1 MSLAMQLKAQ
11 QGYKKNNIITDFKT
25 EIILNGSSAN
35 GLLSGL
41 QKELTVIDFF
51 GTWCAPCVR
60 ALPGLALMQKEYADK
75 ISIVLISTE
84 TTEQLQKF
92 ISGKKDFSFP
102 VIVDAD
108 KRITELFQP
117 PSYPYT
123 VVINKNNEVVA
134 ITEAAAV
141 TAGMIKDWIKLDK
154 SVMPKAVPMNEEII
168 INEEHMAALKIAG
181 TNTLLQL
188 SQDFIYASKTGN
200 ETVPFEK
207 KLAEV
212 PYDSLQTM
220 LPTDDKKKAF
230 WINLYNGFTQA
241 KLKKD
246 PAKYKSRSA
255 FFTARDISV
264 ARKTFSLDDIEH
276 DILRRSGIKWN
287 LGYLKKL
294 FPGKTEKELRVN
306 YLDNR
311 IHFALNCGAKSCPP
325 IAFYGAEKIN
335 AQLDLA
341 AHSYL
346 SSEAIYNAG
355 KNTLILPAIMGWFR
369 RDFKGK
375 KNMLLLIK
383 KYGIVPEAA
392 HPKISFAKY
401 DWSLSLN
408 NYSK

>member
-1 MSLAMQLKAQ
+1 MLQDTAAGLNLRRDVFVSFNVMMIRSVILVISMSLAMQLKAQ

-41 QKELTVIDFF
+41 QKELTIIDFF
-51 GTWCAPCVR
+51 GTWCAPCIR
-60 ALPGLALMQKEYADK
+60 ALPALALMQKEYADK

-84 TTEQLQKF
+84 TAEQLQKF

-123 VVINKNNEVVA
+123 VIINKNNEVVA
-134 ITEAAAV
+134 ITEAAAI
-141 TAGMIKDWIKLDK
+141 TAGMIQEWIKIDK
-154 SVMPKAVPMNEEII
+154 SVMPKAVPMNMDII
-168 INEEHMAALKIAG
+168 VNEEHMAALKIAG

-200 ETVPFEK
+200 ETAPFEK

-212 PYDSLQTM
+212 PYDLLQKM
-220 LPTDDKKKAF
+220 LPADDEKKAF

-255 FFTARDISV
+255 FFTAKDISV
-264 ARKTFSLDDIEH
+264 AGKTFSLDDIEH
-276 DILRRSGIKWN
+276 GILRRSGIK
-287 LGYLKKL
+287 
-294 FPGKTEKELRVN
+294 
-306 YLDNR
+306 
-311 IHFALNCGAKSCPP
+311 
-325 IAFYGAEKIN
+325 
-335 AQLDLA
+335 
-341 AHSYL
+341 
-346 SSEAIYNAG
+346 
-355 KNTLILPAIMGWFR
+355 
-369 RDFKGK
+369 
-375 KNMLLLIK
+375 
-383 KYGIVPEAA
+383 
-392 HPKISFAKY
+392 
-401 DWSLSLN
+401 
-408 NYSK
+408 